1 MVKLIFLVVI
11 LMSVVSLRLTVQAH
25 EGAKGVVKQRMDAMK
40 TMASSMKSLHAIATG
55 KAKFDREKVKTNTSA
70 IRNVGG
76 EKLLKMFPQ
85 GSVMSPSEAKPE
97 IWENWPAYVN
107 LVENLSQKLDAMD
120 AVLSTAV
127 TRAEFYSTFR
137 GLSQTCSNCHKRFRA
152 KK

>member
-1 MVKLIFLVVI
+1 MKLIFLVVI

-40 TMASSMKSLHAIATG
+40 TMASSMKSLHAIATR
-55 KAKFDREKVKTNTSA
+55 KAKFDREKIKTNTSA

-97 IWENWPAYVN
+97 IWENWPTYVN

-127 TRAEFYSTFR
+127 TRAEFYSTFM
-137 GLSQTCSNCHKRFRA
+137 GLSKTCSNCHKRFRA

>member
-1 MVKLIFLVVI
+1 MKLIFLVVI

-40 TMASSMKSLHAIATG
+40 TMASSMKSLHAIATR
-55 KAKFDREKVKTNTSA
+55 KAKFDREKIKTNTSA

-97 IWENWPAYVN
+97 IWENWPTYVN

-127 TRAEFYSTFR
+127 TRAEFYSTFM

>member
-25 EGAKGVVKQRMDAMK
+25 EGAKGVVK
-40 TMASSMKSLHAIATG
+40 TMAASMKSLHAIATG
-55 KAKFDREKVKTNTSA
+55 KAKFDLEKIKTNTSA

-76 EKLLKMFPQ
+76 GKLLKMFPQ

-127 TRAEFYSTFR
+127 TRAEFYSTFM
-137 GLSQTCSNCHKRFRA
+137 GLSKTCSNCHKRFRA

>member
-55 KAKFDREKVKTNTSA
+55 KAKFDLEKIKTNTSA

-85 GSVMSPSEAKPE
+85 GSVMAPSEAKPE

-127 TRAEFYSTFR
+127 TRAEFYSTFM
-137 GLSQTCSNCHKRFRA
+137 GLSKTCSNCHKRFRA

>member
-40 TMASSMKSLHAIATG
+40 TMASSMKSLHAIATR
-55 KAKFDREKVKTNTSA
+55 KAKFDREKIKTNTSA

-97 IWENWPAYVN
+97 IWENWPTYVN

-127 TRAEFYSTFR
+127 TRAEFYSTFM
-137 GLSQTCSNCHKRFRA
+137 GLSKTCSNCHKRFRA

>member
-1 MVKLIFLVVI
+1 MRLIFLVVI

-40 TMASSMKSLHAIATG
+40 TMASSMKSLHAIATR
-55 KAKFDREKVKTNTSA
+55 KAKFDREKIKTTTSA
-70 IRNVGG
+70 IRNEGG

-97 IWENWPAYVN
+97 IWENWPTYVN

-127 TRAEFYSTFR
+127 TRAEFYSTFM

>member
-55 KAKFDREKVKTNTSA
+55 KAKFDREKIKTNTSA

-97 IWENWPAYVN
+97 IWENWPTYVN

-127 TRAEFYSTFR
+127 TRAEFYSTFM

>member
-1 MVKLIFLVVI
+1 MKLLFLVVI
-11 LMSVVSLRLTVQAH
+11 LTSVVSLRLTVQAH

-55 KAKFDREKVKTNTSA
+55 KAIFDPEKVKTNTSA

-76 EKLLKMFPQ
+76 EKLLKLFPQ
-85 GSVMSPSEAKPE
+85 GNVMSPSEAKPE
-97 IWENWPAYVN
+97 IWEDWPAYVN

-120 AVLSTAV
+120 AVLSTTV
-127 TRAEFYSTFR
+127 SSAELYNSFMD
-137 GLSQTCSNCHKRFRA
+137 LSQTCSNCHKRFRA

>member
-1 MVKLIFLVVI
+1 MKLIFLVVI

-55 KAKFDREKVKTNTSA
+55 KAKFDLEKVKTNTWA

-85 GSVMSPSEAKPE
+85 GSVMFPSEAKPE

-127 TRAEFYSTFR
+127 TRAEFYSTFM

>member
-11 LMSVVSLRLTVQAH
+11 LISVVSLGLTVQAH

-55 KAKFDREKVKTNTSA
+55 KAKFDLEKVKTNTSA
-70 IRNVGG
+70 IRNLGG

-97 IWENWPAYVN
+97 IWENWPTYVN

-127 TRAEFYSTFR
+127 TRAEFYSTFM

>member
-1 MVKLIFLVVI
+1 MKLIFLVVI

-55 KAKFDREKVKTNTSA
+55 KAKFDLDKVKTNTSA

-97 IWENWPAYVN
+97 IWENWPTYVN

-127 TRAEFYSTFR
+127 TRAEFYSTFM

>member
-55 KAKFDREKVKTNTSA
+55 KAKFDLEKVKTNTWA

-85 GSVMSPSEAKPE
+85 GSVMFPSEAKPE

-127 TRAEFYSTFR
+127 TRAEFYSTFM